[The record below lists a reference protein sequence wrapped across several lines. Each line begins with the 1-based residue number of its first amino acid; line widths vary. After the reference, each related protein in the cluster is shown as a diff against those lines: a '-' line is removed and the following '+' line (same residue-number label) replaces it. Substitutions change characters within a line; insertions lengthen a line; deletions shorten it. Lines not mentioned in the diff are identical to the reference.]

1 MAEPALKVATDLIS
15 FAIANFDMSW
25 PPSVEHELAELG
37 LDLTD
42 LHNALT
48 CCGVEYSNTS
58 EAEGVYLVVSGFTTD
73 DTRLEAAVW
82 INTDA
87 CFFRVERVF
96 QGREPGDDNHMCTK
110 WAPEEKCANVD

>member
-1 MAEPALKVATDLIS
+1 MAEPALKVATDAIRI
-15 FAIANFDMSW
+15 AIANFDMRW

-37 LDLTD
+37 LDLAD

-58 EAEGVYLVVSGFTTD
+58 EAEGAYLVVSGITTD
-73 DTRLEAAVW
+73 DIRLEAEVW
-82 INTDA
+82 VNTDA

-96 QGREPGDDNHMCTK
+96 QRREPGDDNHMYIK
-110 WAPEEKCANVD
+110 KASEEKYANVD